1 MATALAEKDED
12 PRPCLCLAI
21 LFELLQRGR
30 SLVQASGAVAAT
42 CCCWFWPFGCK
53 AEEISPFLGSALLR
67 LGRLLKDKLS
77 CVVQDLTACLSCR
90 RDSKEDKQPVTVG
103 GWARGF
109 LCGAGTADSSDSSHF
124 KLQSFTQPAHI
135 PLCSKNNRT
144 NASRESFYCQ
154 SARSSV

>member
-1 MATALAEKDED
+1 MAMALAEKDED
-12 PRPCLCLAI
+12 PRPCLCLTI

-30 SLVQASGAVAAT
+30 SLVQVLGAVAAM

-53 AEEISPFLGSALLR
+53 AEEKSPFLGSALLR

-77 CVVQDLTACLSCR
+77 CVVQDLTACLSCQ
-90 RDSKEDKQPVTVG
+90 RDSKEGKQPVTVG

-109 LCGAGTADSSDSSHF
+109 LCGAGMADSTDSSHF

-135 PLCSKNNRT
+135 PLCAVKII
-144 NASRESFYCQ
+144 
-154 SARSSV
+154 